1 MRAAAI
7 VVLALLGTAGCWADD
22 ISGPNRS
29 TIRKAPWGSIFY
41 DPVATGPHQLEVAVE
56 EVRIKSRAGEV
67 KITGSDINGYRLSAG
82 GDVLTIRSS
91 NSDLEIRWKEKV
103 WTWRTS
109 SAGCT
114 LECNAPKDR
123 IQFERSANTFTIKG
137 ASGWVSVGTNPST
150 VTIKSSAGNA
160 TITNY
165 LGSRTYSGLSL
176 DQIPYLG
183 RGVFISFHGVGIL
196 IDVTIRFPMAE
207 VSEWNEWK
215 PVIGQPFEQ
224 NPR

>member
-1 MRAAAI
+1 MRPAAMT
-7 VVLALLGTAGCWADD
+7 VLALLCAARCMADD

-29 TIRKAPWGSIFY
+29 TIRKAPWGSFFY

-56 EVRIKSRAGEV
+56 EVRLKSRAGEV
-67 KITGSDINGYRLSAG
+67 KITGSDINGYRFSSG
-82 GDVLTIRSS
+82 GDVLTVNSS

-103 WTWRTS
+103 WTWRTTS
-109 SAGCT
+109 TGCT
-114 LECNAPKDR
+114 LESNAPKDR
-123 IQFERSANTFTIKG
+123 IQFERSANTFSIKG
-137 ASGWVSVGTNPST
+137 ALGYVT
-150 VTIKSSAGNA
+150 VTSNPGTLSIKSSAGNA

-165 LGSRTYSGLSL
+165 LGSRTYSGVNL

-196 IDVTIRFPMAE
+196 LDVTTRFPMAE